1 VRIVVPRDA
10 RDHGYLA
17 LKVDGGRRGFGRLGR
32 LGRVGRFERGWVGR
46 HGRVGCFGRFE
57 RGWVG
62 RVGRVGR
69 FGCGWVGL
77 GRGWFGGG
85 ARGDGELLG
94 LLVLGGML
102 VLRLVVGRV
111 VVCGRRPVS
120 GGLLLVGQ
128 PLLGGLLGGF
138 LGG

>member
-1 VRIVVPRDA
+1 MRIVVPRDA

-17 LKVDGGRRGFGRLGR
+17 LKVDGGGRGFGRSGSGAAGSARSGWDGAGGLGR
-32 LGRVGRFERGWVGR
+32 
-46 HGRVGCFGRFE
+46 GCF
-57 RGWVG
+57 
-62 RVGRVGR
+62 
-69 FGCGWVGL
+69 GL

-102 VLRLVVGRV
+102 VLRLVFGRV
-111 VVCGRRPVS
+111 VFRGRRPAS

-128 PLLGGLLGGF
+128 PVLGG
-138 LGG
+138 

>member
-17 LKVDGGRRGFGRLGR
+17 LKVDGGRRGFGR
-32 LGRVGRFERGWVGR
+32 
-46 HGRVGCFGRFE
+46 FGR
-57 RGWVG
+57 VG
-62 RVGRVGR
+62 RVGRVGRGWVGRFGRFGR

-85 ARGDGELLG
+85 ARGDRELLG

-111 VVCGRRPVS
+111 VVRGRRPVS

-128 PLLGGLLGGF
+128 PLLGGLLGGLLEGF
-138 LGG
+138 LGGFLGG